1 MTRPS
6 RGISNIQDKAR
17 GKSDMVKTKAGMF
30 PLKKKDT
37 IKAKI
42 IKRDAPTP
50 DLAQLGAMRS
60 AKPAGFKCGGSTKGF
75 GAGGGLSKEAR
86 GSADLERSMVDQNK
100 RTTTSKPTP
109 VKSDAALRAARMK
122 AMKDEADSE
131 SSAFDMAKSNG
142 RAAGGSISRGNGCAI
157 KGHTKGAM
165 R

>member
-37 IKAKI
+37 IKAKV
-42 IKRDAPTP
+42 IKRGAPTP

-86 GSADLERSMVDQNK
+86 DSADVERSMVDQNK
-100 RTTTSKPTP
+100 KTTASTST
-109 VKSDAALRAARMK
+109 KSDASLKAMRLK
-122 AMKDEADSE
+122 AMKDEAESE
-131 SSAFDMAKSNG
+131 SSAFDMSKG
-142 RAAGGSISRGNGCAI
+142 KKYAGGGSVSRGNGCAI
-157 KGHTKGAM
+157 KGKTRG
-165 R
+165 RII

>member
-37 IKAKI
+37 IKAKV
-42 IKRDAPTP
+42 IKRGAPTP

-75 GAGGGLSKEAR
+75 GTGGGLGMGAR
-86 GSADLERSMVDQNK
+86 GSADLERSMVDQGK
-100 RTTTSKPTP
+100 RSAAPKPTP
-109 VKSDAALRAARMK
+109 VKSDAALKAARMK

-131 SSAFDMAKSNG
+131 SSAFDMAKGKGYAN
-142 RAAGGSISRGNGCAI
+142 GGSISRGNGCAI
-157 KGHTKGAM
+157 KGKTKGAM

>member
-42 IKRDAPTP
+42 IKRGAPTP

-86 GSADLERSMVDQNK
+86 DSADVERASATP
-100 RTTTSKPTP
+100 RSTPRPTP
-109 VKSDAALRAARMK
+109 KPAPRQKVS
-122 AMKDEADSE
+122 DEANDVMRPE
-131 SSAFDMAKSNG
+131 DMQKKKC
-142 RAAGGSISRGNGCAI
+142 GGSISRGNGCAI